1 MSSRSEVE
9 TKDGMNVVAIM
20 GSYRKG
26 KTIDTLVDRA
36 IEGAKSANPD
46 AEVEKITLIDRHIE
60 YCRNCGVCRND
71 DPAKPIARCSIDDD
85 MQEIL
90 PLMREADAYIF
101 GVPIF
106 EGTVNALTK
115 TFLERICW
123 TLARPGRW
131 PVRGCPESR
140 THDRK
145 RAIAILSTGI
155 IIPLLRRFCDD
166 ATPLIKSTIGDSLN
180 AKLVGTLYA
189 GGVEKVG
196 MDRYLAGASKLGR
209 RLVG

>member
-1 MSSRSEVE
+1 M
-9 TKDGMNVVAIM
+9 KVVAIM

-36 IEGAKSANPD
+36 IEGVRSVDSA
-46 AEVEKITLIDRHIE
+46 AEIEKITLIDRHIE
-60 YCRNCGVCRND
+60 YCRNCNVCRHD
-71 DPAKPIARCSIDDD
+71 DPEKAIARCAIDDD
-85 MQEIL
+85 MREIL
-90 PLMREADAYIF
+90 PIMREADAYIL

-131 PVRGCPESR
+131 PVKGCPEPR
-140 THDRK
+140 TSDRK
-145 RAIAILSTGI
+145 RAIAILSSGI
-155 IIPLLRRFCDD
+155 IVPLLRMFCDD
-166 ATPLIKSTIGDSLN
+166 ATKLIKSTIGDSLN
-180 AKLVGTLYA
+180 AKLVGALYA

-196 MDRYLAGASKLGR
+196 IDRYLDRAQRLGG
-209 RLVG
+209 RLAR

>member
-1 MSSRSEVE
+1 M
-9 TKDGMNVVAIM
+9 KIVAIM

-36 IEGAKSANPD
+36 IEGVKSVDPA
-46 AEVEKITLIDRHIE
+46 AEVEKIVLIDKHID
-60 YCRNCGVCRND
+60 YCRNCGVCRQD
-71 DPAKPIARCSIDDD
+71 DPSKPIARCAIDDD

-90 PLMREADAYIF
+90 PLMRGADGYIF

-106 EGTVNALTK
+106 EGTVNAVTK

-131 PVRGCPESR
+131 PVRGCPEPR
-140 THDRK
+140 TAERK
-145 RAIAILSTGI
+145 RAIALTGSGI
-155 IIPLLRRFCDD
+155 IVPLLRSFCDD
-166 ATPLIKSTIGDSLN
+166 ATKLIKSTIGDSLN
-180 AKLVGTLYA
+180 ARLVGSLYA

-196 MDRYLAGASKLGR
+196 IDRYLAAAHKLGR
-209 RLVG
+209 KLAA

>member
-1 MSSRSEVE
+1 MARKKNMKVI
-9 TKDGMNVVAIM
+9 AIM

-36 IEGAKSANPD
+36 IEGIKSVSSD
-46 AEVEKITLIDRHIE
+46 AEIEKVVLIDRHIE
-60 YCRNCGVCRND
+60 YCRNCGACRHD
-71 DPAKPIARCSIDDD
+71 DPEKLIARCTIEDD

-90 PLMREADAYIF
+90 PMMREADAYVF

-106 EGTVNALTK
+106 EGTVNALSK

-123 TLARPGRW
+123 TLGRPGRW
-131 PVRGCPESR
+131 PVKGCPEPRSPE
-140 THDRK
+140 RK

-155 IIPLLRRFCDD
+155 IVPLLRWFCDD
-166 ATPLIKSTIGDSLN
+166 ATKLIKSTIGDSLN
-180 AKLVGTLYA
+180 AKLKGTLYA

-196 MDRYLAGASKLGR
+196 IDCYVERAHKLGQ
-209 RLVG
+209 RLLA

>member
-1 MSSRSEVE
+1 M
-9 TKDGMNVVAIM
+9 KVVAIM

-36 IEGAKSANPD
+36 IEGVKAANQG
-46 AEVEKITLIDRHIE
+46 AEIDKITLVDRDIQ
-60 YCRNCGVCRND
+60 YCRNCGVCRKD
-71 DPAKPIARCSIDDD
+71 DPAKPIARCAIDDD

-90 PLMREADAYIF
+90 PMMREADAYIF

-123 TLARPGRW
+123 TLAKPGRW
-131 PVRGCPESR
+131 PVKGCPQPR
-140 THDRK
+140 TDTPK
-145 RAIAILSTGI
+145 RAIAIMSSGL

-180 AKLVGTLYA
+180 AKLVGTLYG

-196 MDRYLAGASKLGR
+196 MDRYLGKSHRLGR
-209 RLVG
+209 KLVR

>member
-1 MSSRSEVE
+1 M
-9 TKDGMNVVAIM
+9 KIVAVM
-20 GSYRKG
+20 GSYRKS

-36 IEGAKSANPD
+36 IEGAKSAG
-46 AEVEKITLIDRHIE
+46 ASVEVEKITLIDRHIE

-71 DPAKPIARCSIDDD
+71 DPSKPIARCAIDDD

-90 PLMREADAYIF
+90 PIMGEADAYIF

-106 EGTVNALTK
+106 EGTVNAVTK

-123 TLARPGRW
+123 TMAKAGRW
-131 PVRGCPESR
+131 PIKGCPHPR
-140 THDRK
+140 TNVRK
-145 RAIAILSTGI
+145 RAIAILSTGL

-180 AKLVGTLYA
+180 AKLIGTLYA

-196 MDRYLAGASKLGR
+196 MERYLGAAHKLGR
-209 RLVG
+209 KLIG

>member
-1 MSSRSEVE
+1 M
-9 TKDGMNVVAIM
+9 KVVAVM

-36 IEGAKSANPD
+36 IEGVKNVDPKAK
-46 AEVEKITLIDRHIE
+46 VEKITLIDRHIE
-60 YCRNCGVCRND
+60 YCRNCGACRRDN
-71 DPAKPIARCSIDDD
+71 PGKPIARCAIDDD

-101 GVPIF
+101 GGPIF
-106 EGTVNALTK
+106 EGTVNAITK

-131 PVRGCPESR
+131 PVKGCPEPR
-140 THDRK
+140 TSERK
-145 RAIAILSTGI
+145 RAIAILSSGL

-166 ATPLIKSTIGDSLN
+166 ATPLLKSTIRDSLN

-196 MDRYLAGASKLGR
+196 MDRYLAKAHELGR
-209 RLVG
+209 KLAR